1 MAILEFGLRHDDCL
15 SRRKRKD
22 LAGGGCKAEGGGVK
36 GEGKDI
42 RGKIVIVLNIF
53 WGFEVN

>member
-1 MAILEFGLRHDDCL
+1 MRN
-15 SRRKRKD
+15 D

-42 RGKIVIVLNIF
+42 RGKIMIVVNIF
-53 WGFEVN
+53 WDFEVK